1 MDTDKIAKVVREIL
15 ARELAPLNFSCA
27 QMQARIDHI
36 ERTLPQ
42 ISDRHERIAARV
54 QLIVERARLNAAIA
68 GMRSDCSVRSI
79 VCRIKGR
86 RL

>member
-1 MDTDKIAKVVREIL
+1 MDNARVAKIVKEIL

-36 ERTLPQ
+36 ERTLPR
-42 ISDRHERIAARV
+42 ISDRHERIGCRV

-79 VCRIKGR
+79 VCRIKSR